1 MSPIFLLA
9 IRRYQSY
16 FSHIRKKAKNR
27 GTTTHTWYNL
37 DYCHARPNTSK
48 PQWNPEKTTTNS
60 VLWACVV
67 QAVNKSKKNPE
78 EAGAGNVIKA

>member
-37 DYCHARPNTSK
+37 DYCHARPNTRK

-67 QAVNKSKKNPE
+67 QAVNKSKKKNPE
-78 EAGAGNVIKA
+78 EAGTRGT